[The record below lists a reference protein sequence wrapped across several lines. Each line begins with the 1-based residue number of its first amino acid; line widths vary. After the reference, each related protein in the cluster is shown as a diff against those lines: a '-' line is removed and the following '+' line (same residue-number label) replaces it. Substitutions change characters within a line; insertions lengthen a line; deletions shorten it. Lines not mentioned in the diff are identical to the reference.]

1 MIADFVIVSFIP
13 LPGKFKTDFLIE
25 FTNNFHAKMTID
37 FFNETFIHLY
47 GKFQTGLVIELSNSF
62 IKKNNR
68 KFR

>member
-37 FFNETFIHLY
+37 FVNETFR
-47 GKFQTGLVIELSNSF
+47 QVW
-62 IKKNNR
+62 
-68 KFR
+68 